1 MANQSAGLLMFR
13 FRAGALE
20 VFLVHPGGPFWE
32 RKDLGAWS
40 IPKGEFEPGEEPFET
55 ALREFREETGVTPS
69 GDFLHLTP
77 VRQKGGK
84 TIQAWAFA
92 GDADPAAL
100 HSNTFS
106 MKWPP
111 HTGKT
116 REFPEVDRAA
126 WFGLEEAA
134 EKINPAQAALI
145 EELARLLAAR
155 HPAAD
160 SSS

>member
-40 IPKGEFEPGEEPFET
+40 IPKGEFEPGEEPFEA

-69 GDFLHLTP
+69 GDFLPLTP

-84 TIQAWAFA
+84 TIQAWAFE
-92 GDADPAAL
+92 GDADPAVL

-111 HTGKT
+111 QTGKT
-116 REFPEVDRAA
+116 REFPEVDRAG

-134 EKINPAQAALI
+134 QKINPAQAALLQ
-145 EELARLLAAR
+145 ELARLLAAR
-155 HPAAD
+155 RPAAD